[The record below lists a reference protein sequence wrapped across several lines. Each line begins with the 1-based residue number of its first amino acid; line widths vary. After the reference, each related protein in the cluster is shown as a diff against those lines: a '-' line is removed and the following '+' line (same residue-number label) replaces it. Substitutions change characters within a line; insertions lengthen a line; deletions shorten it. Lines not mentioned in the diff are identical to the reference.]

1 MTLSI
6 FVQMILAGIM
16 ATYVLLAL
24 ALWNARLGLPRLD
37 FPKAMT
43 MLPYGESFDGD
54 PPYWAGVI
62 VIYFNGVFFTLI
74 YATFFHQ
81 FIPGTPLIQGAI
93 WGVILWALSGIFYV
107 PVYLREGFFLSH
119 LHPMAWFASLIA
131 HGAFGLVVGWLSP
144 LETLGS

>member
-6 FVQMILAGIM
+6 FVQMILVGIL

-24 ALWNARLGLPRLD
+24 ALWNVKLGLPRLD

-43 MLPYGESFDGD
+43 MLTYADSFDGN

-62 VIYFNGVFFTLI
+62 VIYFNGVFFTLL
-74 YATFFHQ
+74 YATYFHQ
-81 FIPGTPLIQGAI
+81 FLPGTPLIQGAT
-93 WGVILWALSGIFYV
+93 WGVILWAVSGIFYV

-119 LHPMAWFASLIA
+119 LHPMAWFASLIV
-131 HGAFGLVVGWLSP
+131 HGGFGLVVGWLVP
-144 LETLGS
+144 VVNL